1 MTGDGRY
8 TAQPDHCHSVSPEYQ
23 FVMAYESDKR
33 LVDEADYLDGVTIR
47 DSIGRDQGLVF
58 INDAALYSLHLS
70 WGDWKLP
77 CPDPRH
83 GPVPA
88 NLKNYMC

>member
-1 MTGDGRY
+1 MTGNGRY

-47 DSIGRDQGLVF
+47 DSIGRD
-58 INDAALYSLHLS
+58 
-70 WGDWKLP
+70 
-77 CPDPRH
+77 
-83 GPVPA
+83 
-88 NLKNYMC
+88 

>member
-1 MTGDGRY
+1 MGKDVAEILGY
-8 TAQPDHCHSVSPEYQ
+8 TNSRKALLDHVDNE
-23 FVMAYESDKR
+23 DKK
-33 LVDEADYLDGVTIR
+33 DGVTIR

>member
-1 MTGDGRY
+1 
-8 TAQPDHCHSVSPEYQ
+8 
-23 FVMAYESDKR
+23 MAHESDKR

-88 NLKNYMC
+88 NLKNYMCYTKI